1 MVATYST
8 AGIPSYQRARFVQ
21 AVADDCYG
29 SFFHWEPL
37 DSESFSLNMAVRHF
51 GDVMIARHQSSGFSQ
66 VNRGQCARWLKRR
79 FVVHTALNCPQ
90 TIVFDGKPVVLNGG
104 DFTLLDTS
112 RSCTRE
118 QVGPAET
125 IAFAVPEEALRRH
138 VPNIDDL
145 VGQVF
150 SGKDSLCA
158 AAVAI
163 LRSTSELDDVSAS
176 ESVGKR
182 MTKTLLDVLGIMAES
197 RVGPSGTGSRQ
208 RAVRAAA
215 ARRYVDEHLSDPRLS
230 VASVA
235 EALDVSTRYL
245 HMIFAR
251 EEESLLDYIR
261 RARLGA
267 CSAQLLSPAS
277 SQRSI
282 SEIAYSWGF
291 NDLSH
296 FCRLF
301 RTTYGMS
308 ARDYRKSGA
317 LARAIDKPG

>member
-1 MVATYST
+1 MVSTYST
-8 AGIPSYQRARFVQ
+8 ANIPSNQHARFVQ
-21 AVADDCYG
+21 SVADDCYG

-37 DSESFSLNMAVRHF
+37 DNESFSLNMAVRHF
-51 GDVMIARHQSSGFSQ
+51 GDIMIARHQSSGFSQ
-66 VNRGQCARWLKRR
+66 VNRAQSARWLKRR
-79 FVVHTALNCPQ
+79 FVVHTALNSGQ
-90 TIVFDGKPVVLNGG
+90 IIVFDGKPLVLNGG

-112 RSCTRE
+112 RSCMRE

-125 IAFAVPEEALRRH
+125 IAFAVPEEPLRRH
-138 VPNIDDL
+138 VPNVDDL

-150 SGKDSLCA
+150 SSKDSLCS

-182 MTKTLLDVLGIMAES
+182 MTRTLLDLLGILAES
-197 RVGPSGTGSRQ
+197 RVGPGKAGGKH

-215 ARRYVDEHLSDPRLS
+215 ARRYVDDHLADADLS

-235 EALDVSTRYL
+235 EALEVSTRYL

-251 EEESLLDYIR
+251 EDQSLLDYIR
-261 RARLGA
+261 KARMAA

-277 SQRSI
+277 RNRSI

-301 RTTYGMS
+301 RTTFGMS
-308 ARDYRKSGA
+308 ARDYRKSM
-317 LARAIDKPG
+317 KPR

>member
-1 MVATYST
+1 MVSTYSS
-8 AGIPSYQRARFVQ
+8 ANVPAHQRARFVQ

-37 DSESFSLNMAVRHF
+37 DNEMFSLNMAVRHF
-51 GDVMIARHQSSGFSQ
+51 GDIMIARHRSSGFSQ
-66 VNRGQCARWLKRR
+66 VNRGQSARWLKRR
-79 FVVHTALNCPQ
+79 FVVHTALNEGQ
-90 TIVFDGKPVVLNGG
+90 TVVFDGRPIVLKGG

-112 RSCTRE
+112 RSCERE

-125 IAFAVPEEALRRH
+125 IAFAVPEEPLRRL
-138 VPNIDDL
+138 VPNVDDL

-150 SGKDSLCA
+150 SSHDSLCS
-158 AAVAI
+158 AAVSI
-163 LRSTSELDDVSAS
+163 LRSTSELDDSAS
-176 ESVGKR
+176 ESVGRR
-182 MTKTLLDVLGIMAES
+182 MTKTLLDVLGILAES
-197 RVGPSGTGSRQ
+197 RVGPANAGSKH

-215 ARRYVDEHLSDPRLS
+215 ARRYVDEHLADPALS

-251 EEESLLDYIR
+251 EEQSLLDYIR
-261 RARLGA
+261 HARLSA
-267 CSAQLLSPAS
+267 CSEQLLSPAS
-277 SQRSI
+277 RDRSI

-301 RTTYGMS
+301 RTTFGMS
-308 ARDYRKSGA
+308 ARDYRKS
-317 LARAIDKPG
+317 LPR